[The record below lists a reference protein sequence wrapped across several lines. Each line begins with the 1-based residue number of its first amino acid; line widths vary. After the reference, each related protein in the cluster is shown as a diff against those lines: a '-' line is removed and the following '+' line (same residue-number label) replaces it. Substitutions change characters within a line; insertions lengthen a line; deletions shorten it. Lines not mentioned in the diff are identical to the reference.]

1 MSALEAADVVS
12 YSSGRIV
19 TADAEKLL
27 ARGLRAA
34 RQFCGWHVTPEQPSG
49 VLILDGPGGRL
60 LRLPTL
66 RLAEPLTLSITED
79 GTMLDVAA
87 LEVSRSGLV
96 RKSSWTSKLGAIEAE
111 MTHGFADAED
121 FDAAVLSWIDRASL
135 APTGGRPR
143 AVGPFQYDTESISP
157 GTAFTESER
166 ALLEHYRL
174 ERPA

>member
-1 MSALEAADVVS
+1 M
-12 YSSGRIV
+12 R
-19 TADAEKLL
+19 
-27 ARGLRAA
+27 R
-34 RQFCGWHVTPEQPSG
+34 FCGWHVTPEQPSG

-66 RLAEPLTLSITED
+66 RLAEPLDLSITED
-79 GTMLDVAA
+79 GTLLDLDT

-96 RKSSWTSKLGAIEAE
+96 RKTGGWTSKLGGILVE

-121 FDAAVLSWIDRASL
+121 FDAAVLSWIDRASM
-135 APTGGRPR
+135 APVGGRPR